1 MLTDSHT
8 EASHDGWPSLD
19 ASGLLPCTH
28 RTQFTVAGLH
38 WEQIGLSANPLI
50 LIGANGA
57 SRCPGHCCTVGR
69 LRGGAAA
76 AQRQATCLSHIKLGM
91 RTWVDSSAVI

>member
-8 EASHDGWPSLD
+8 EALLDRWLSLD

-28 RTQFTVAGLH
+28 RTQFTGAGLH
-38 WEQIGLSANPLI
+38 REQIGLSSNPLI
-50 LIGANGA
+50 LIGANGV
-57 SRCPGHCCTVGR
+57 SRCLGHCCTVGR
-69 LRGGAAA
+69 LRGESAA
-76 AQRQATCLSHIKLGM
+76 AQQQATCLTHIKLGL